1 MKLGAAILLFLGFV
15 VSGNTQGNVSTKQAV
30 SPSIGLQVGQRA
42 PAFTSRDQFG
52 HDQSI
57 ETLRGS
63 NGTVL
68 LFFRSADW

>member
-1 MKLGAAILLFLGFV
+1 MKFGAAILLFFSLLVPGDTREK
-15 VSGNTQGNVSTKQAV
+15 VSSKQAV

-52 HDQSI
+52 HEQSI

>member
-1 MKLGAAILLFLGFV
+1 MKFAVAILSF
-15 VSGNTQGNVSTKQAV
+15 SGLLAFARAQETSPGQPAV
-30 SPSIGLQVGQRA
+30 LPSIGLQAGGRA
-42 PAFTSRDQFG
+42 PAFTLSDQFG
-52 HDQSI
+52 HKQSN

>member
-1 MKLGAAILLFLGFV
+1 MKFGAAILLFFSFLAP
-15 VSGNTQGNVSTKQAV
+15 GNTQEDLSSKQAIL
-30 SPSIGLQVGQRA
+30 PSIGLRVEQRA
-42 PAFTSRDQFG
+42 PAFASRDQFG

-57 ETLRGS
+57 ETLRGA